1 MIFLADD
8 VYKKYMIEFMRGVVQ
23 NLAITPPPPKKKTAK
38 KTKNKYSIFAERYH
52 KIGCSEILNV
62 YQFFSRQP
70 YTTSFLY

>member
-23 NLAITPPPPKKKTAK
+23 NLAITPPPKKKQQK
-38 KTKNKYSIFAERYH
+38 KPKYSIFAERYH
-52 KIGCSEILNV
+52 KIGCSDILNV

-70 YTTSFLY
+70 YTTIF